1 MKWAGFATARLA
13 LFRVA
18 CEMKAMRSG
27 EASRGRTEA
36 VMGAFSAKGV
46 ISRAHRS
53 ERLRLAVQAILVI
66 IGMNEITMLEPSEQ
80 RRVELTPPQL
90 KTVRL
95 TAHPISLSDF
105 DSLRLL
111 HRDPVVMRTLAPTGK
126 PWSEEETADMIVR
139 SMDSWETKGVGPWVF
154 ELDYTETFI
163 GYCGLKPENIDG
175 EPCFELRYAVCAPH
189 WGQGYATEMA
199 RAVLYFKLIADITL
213 PIVSTV
219 SEGDKPARHV
229 IEKLGFVFDKV
240 IERGGRNH
248 ELFRLKR

>member
-1 MKWAGFATARLA
+1 
-13 LFRVA
+13 
-18 CEMKAMRSG
+18 
-27 EASRGRTEA
+27 
-36 VMGAFSAKGV
+36 
-46 ISRAHRS
+46 
-53 ERLRLAVQAILVI
+53 
-66 IGMNEITMLEPSEQ
+66 MNLNPMFQSSEQ
-80 RRVELTPPQL
+80 QLAEPLTRQL
-90 KTVRL
+90 KTLRL

-105 DSLRLL
+105 DSIRLL
-111 HRDPVVMRTLAPTGK
+111 HRDQTVMRTLSPTGK

-154 ELDYTETFI
+154 ELDYTNTFI
-163 GYCGLKPENIDG
+163 GYCGLKPETIDG
-175 EPCFELRYAVCAPH
+175 EPCFELRYAVRASQ

-219 SEGDKPARHV
+219 SAGDDPARHV

-240 IERGGRNH
+240 IERGGRDH